1 MLTPL
6 MVADSFH
13 PDLRRAARWLPRA
26 GIGPRTYRPI
36 RLLGSVQTKIPA
48 RDVSVEDAGRISVR
62 VHRPASSDEP
72 RPALL
77 WVHGGGYVIG
87 SAAQDDAIC
96 RHLAQSLGIVV
107 AAAEYRLAPQ
117 HRFPVPLHDCY
128 DALAWLTSQ
137 RDVDPARVAV
147 GGASAGGGLA
157 AALAVL
163 AHERGE
169 VELAFQLLS
178 YPMLDDRTATRTDLD
193 ERQFRMWNN
202 KANRFGW
209 QSYTGHPPGSD
220 EVSGLAA
227 PARTDDL
234 SGLPPTW
241 IGVGTLD
248 LFYEEDIA
256 YATRLR
262 QAGVACELEE
272 VPGAFHGFDS
282 IQPKAGVTEAF
293 RAAQVAALGAAL
305 GRN

>member
-13 PDLRRAARWLPRA
+13 PDLRRAARRLPRA
-26 GIGPRTYRPI
+26 GIGPRTYRPM
-36 RLLGSVQTKIPA
+36 RLLGSVQTKITA
-48 RDVSVEDAGRISVR
+48 RD
-62 VHRPASSDEP
+62 
-72 RPALL
+72 
-77 WVHGGGYVIG
+77 
-87 SAAQDDAIC
+87 
-96 RHLAQSLGIVV
+96 
-107 AAAEYRLAPQ
+107 
-117 HRFPVPLHDCY
+117 
-128 DALAWLTSQ
+128 
-137 RDVDPARVAV
+137 
-147 GGASAGGGLA
+147 
-157 AALAVL
+157 
-163 AHERGE
+163 
-169 VELAFQLLS
+169 ELAFQLQS

-209 QSYTGHPPGSD
+209 QFYTGHPPGSD

-241 IGVGTLD
+241 IGVGTLE
-248 LFYEEDIA
+248 LFYEEDVA

-262 QAGVACELEE
+262 DAGVACELEE